1 MYPTMSP
8 FPLYLYIS
16 LLISFCFLFFTGRA
30 SIPGLSQKCATQLC
44 ECDREFARC
53 VSNYPCPRKKP
64 GCSTSNY
71 ILLPTITKNE
81 I

>member
-1 MYPTMSP
+1 MLQEAIVVLT
-8 FPLYLYIS
+8 
-16 LLISFCFLFFTGRA
+16 LLTFLFVGVA
-30 SIPGLSQKCATQLC
+30 SMPGVSQKCATQLC

-64 GCSTSNY
+64 GCKASNY
-71 ILLPTITKNE
+71 IMLQTISNND